1 LAAALALNKRA
12 DDNLSM
18 PSAGFQFPTSV
29 FSVDVEGIAPHCNP
43 VPCVIAG
50 RRGSISVVS
59 GGEQVTGDVLLIRPG
74 VEHKV
79 ICAGGGI
86 DAMYLDGLMSPGDAP
101 CARRLQGPLADI
113 AVDAFF
119 RNSDGR
125 SELRRRLT
133 FEVKAHPQQLGFA
146 IEDIICE
153 PMSRMT
159 QFELA
164 GRLRMERTS
173 ALRLFKAFTGQTFR
187 QFKQWSAL
195 QHAARQIVAGE
206 LVRTAA
212 MDAGFADTAHL
223 TRTFRKSFGLSPS
236 EAIAGLA
243 RAAPG

>member
-1 LAAALALNKRA
+1 VIVLALNKRA
-12 DDNLSM
+12 NDNLSM
-18 PSAGFQFPTSV
+18 PSAAFQFPTSV

-50 RRGSISVVS
+50 IRGPLSVAS
-59 GGEQVTGDVLLIRPG
+59 GGERVSGDVLFIRPG
-74 VEHKV
+74 VEHMV
-79 ICAGGGI
+79 ICPGGGI
-86 DAMYLDGLMSPGDAP
+86 NAMYLDGLMWPGDMP
-101 CARRLQGPLADI
+101 CARRLQGQLADI
-113 AVDAFF
+113 ADDAFF

-125 SELRRRLT
+125 TELRRRLA
-133 FEVKAHPQQLGFA
+133 FEAKTDPEQLGSVV
-146 IEDIICE
+146 EDIICE

-164 GRLRMERTS
+164 DRLRMERTG
-173 ALRLFKAFTGQTFR
+173 ALRLFKAVTGQTFR

-195 QHAARQIVAGE
+195 KHAARQIAAGE

-223 TRTFRKSFGLSPS
+223 TRTFRKSFGLTPS

-243 RAAPG
+243 HAAPG